1 MISIEEKENSWYNK
15 VKFRKEFFMPNE
27 HKTNDTER
35 TSPKATLFMDD
46 SPFGKKKKDEEKKKT
61 KKEPVEQQ
69 IHLYH
74 PGESGLTH
82 TQVRMHQAEGLVN
95 TAPKK
100 YSKTY
105 SKIFKDNILTFFNL
119 LCVFCAVAL
128 FIAKAEASQFLF
140 VPIFLLNIGIGIFQ
154 EIRSK
159 LKIDKL
165 TILNEPHTTVVRSG
179 KEEEIPTE
187 EIVLEDVLVL
197 SIGQQIPADCTLL
210 SGHVEVNESLLTGE
224 SISIKK
230 GIGDTLYAGSFLTSG
245 KCKVRVEKIGND
257 TYISKLTSQAKQ
269 YKKPKSEIMNSIT
282 LFIRVITFLLV
293 PITAAMYYRNWTALC
308 NGFNDT
314 ISKALSAMNVPFEF
328 LTPHEIFRIAF
339 SSEESLPIIFT
350 RLYGEGC
357 YFANATELISACR
370 SVFNDSIQRT
380 ASVVIGMI
388 PSGLMLLT
396 SFTLAVGVMRLA
408 QHNTLVQDLYSLEML
423 ARVNVLCLD
432 KTGTI
437 TDGQMCVADVKAVT
451 EETYPISSIISSML
465 DVLPD
470 NNQTSIALHNRF
482 GHSADYLSKS
492 FIPFSSARKFSAVTF
507 DTIGTFALGAPE
519 FILHP
524 VPKHIE
530 KLIREYAQKGMRVIL
545 LAHSNN
551 SIEKEIPPTD
561 FKAYALVALEDNI
574 RADAIKTI
582 QWFKENDVEIK
593 VISGDNPITVS
604 EVARRAGIEGAEK
617 YISLEGLS
625 QLEIEMVAN
634 DYTVFGRVTPEQKAI
649 LVHQLK
655 ASGDT
660 VAMTGDGV
668 NDILAMK
675 EADCAISVA
684 SGSEAARNV
693 SNIVLMDNNFSNMPK
708 VVFEGR
714 RVINNVKNSASL
726 YLMKTLLTAILAIF
740 CLVTGHS
747 YFFKTSNL
755 LLFEMFIAGIP
766 SIFLSLQPNTE
777 RVHGKF
783 ITYVISR
790 AFPGAFTIALAVL
803 AMYFTS
809 TPIFQKLFKIGG
821 FTGIFIGNG
830 AELIELGEAFKAHY
844 LALAFVALT
853 FSGSVMLYRLCSPF
867 NIMRGTLW
875 GVSTFLCFLLT
886 ITIGDFFFIGWS
898 SIHFSFPELLYLVF
912 IIVISF
918 PVSKGLIFFFE
929 KLNAK

>member
-1 MISIEEKENSWYNK
+1 MEKQQETNAEKQGGRATIYIDKSPFSQK
-15 VKFRKEFFMPNE
+15 GKQRKEDAKKE
-27 HKTNDTER
+27 E
-35 TSPKATLFMDD
+35 SPKEIILF
-46 SPFGKKKKDEEKKKT
+46 
-61 KKEPVEQQ
+61 
-69 IHLYH
+69 H
-74 PGESGLTH
+74 PGENGLTEE
-82 TQVRMHQAEGLVN
+82 QVRIHESQGLVN
-95 TAPKK
+95 SAPRK

-105 SKIFKDNILTFFNL
+105 GRIFRDNILTFFNL
-119 LCVFCAVAL
+119 LCVICAVAL
-128 FIAKAEASQFLF
+128 LIAKAETSQFLF
-140 VPIFLLNIGIGIFQ
+140 VPIFLCNIGIGIFQ

-159 LKIDKL
+159 RKIDKL
-165 TILNEPHTTVVRSG
+165 TILTTPQTIVVREG
-179 KEEEIPTE
+179 KEKEIPTE
-187 EIVLEDVLVL
+187 EIVLEDVLIL
-197 SIGQQIPADCTLL
+197 NIGQQIPADCTLL

-224 SISIKK
+224 SVSIKK
-230 GIGDTLYAGSFLTSG
+230 EIGETLFAGSFLTSG
-245 KCKVRVEKIGND
+245 KCTVRVDKIGNE
-257 TYISKLTSQAKQ
+257 TYISKLTSRAKQ

-282 LFIRVITFLLV
+282 LFIRVITILLI
-293 PITAAMYYRNWTALC
+293 PITAGMYYRNWTALC
-308 NGFNDT
+308 TSFNET
-314 ISKALSAMNVPFEF
+314 LAKTMGSLNIPFES
-328 LTPHEIFRIAF
+328 LTTHEIFRVAF
-339 SSEESLPIIFT
+339 SSEEFIPESLAYLI
-350 RLYGEGC
+350 GADSC
-357 YFANATELISACR
+357 FANGEAFIGACR
-370 SVFNDSIQRT
+370 TVFNDSIQRT

-437 TDGQMCVADVKAVT
+437 TDGQMCVSDVKLVA
-451 EETYPISSIISSML
+451 EETYPIQSVLSSML

-470 NNQTSIALHNRF
+470 NNQTSIALHNKF
-482 GHSADYLSKS
+482 GHSADYVAKGM
-492 FIPFSSARKFSAVTF
+492 IPFSSARKYSAVTF
-507 DTIGTFALGAPE
+507 DSIGTFALGAPE

-524 VPKHIE
+524 VPKRVE
-530 KLIREYAQKGMRVIL
+530 KLVREYAQKGMRVIL
-545 LAHSNN
+545 LARSEGL
-551 SIEKEIPPTD
+551 IVGEEAPKD
-561 FKAYALVALEDNI
+561 FKPYAVIALEDNI
-574 RADAIKTI
+574 RKDAIETI
-582 QWFKENDVEIK
+582 KWFKENDVGIK

-604 EVARRAGIEGAEK
+604 EVARRAGIEGADR

-625 QLEIEMVAN
+625 QLEVEMVAN

-649 LVHQLK
+649 LVRQLK

-726 YLMKTLLTAILAIF
+726 YLMKTLLTAILAVF
-740 CLVTGHS
+740 CLITGNS

-766 SIFLSLQPNTE
+766 SIFLSLQPNKE

-790 AFPGAFTIALAVL
+790 AFPGAFTIAFAVL

-809 TPIFQKLFKIGG
+809 TPLFQNLLRSGG
-821 FTGIFIGNG
+821 FGGIFIADGS
-830 AELIELGEAFKAHY
+830 ELIDLSESFKANY

-853 FSGSVMLYRLCSPF
+853 FSGSVMLYRLCTPF

-875 GVSTFLCFLLT
+875 GVSAALCLIFTLA
-886 ITIGDFFFIGWS
+886 IGDFFFIGWS
-898 SIHFSFPELLYLVF
+898 ECHFSFPEILYLLF
-912 IIVISF
+912 IIVLCFPISR
-918 PVSKGLIFFFE
+918 GLIFFFE
-929 KLNAK
+929 KLNKAS